1 MYQYFRLAGIYEIF
15 KVENGVG
22 TKTGDY
28 YFTKEEAR
36 KRVYELNG
44 WNYSKPN
51 NN

>member
-1 MYQYFRLAGIYEIF
+1 MYTYERISGIYEIF
-15 KVENGVG
+15 KMEDGVG

-44 WNYSKPN
+44 WNYKPN